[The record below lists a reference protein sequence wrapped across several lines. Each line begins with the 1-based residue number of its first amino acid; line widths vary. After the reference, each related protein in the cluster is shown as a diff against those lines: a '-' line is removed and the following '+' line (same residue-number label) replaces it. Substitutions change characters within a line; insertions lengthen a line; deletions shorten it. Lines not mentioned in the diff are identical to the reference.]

1 LGSNIKLCE
10 IENEHISHLAP
21 LILGDMIWAEFR
33 SKNFFDW
40 ADFKDTLT
48 SKYGLTHDE
57 LIDAFYEMTPAKG
70 ESAPEFILRVERLR
84 ARYEEAPKNC
94 FRQFKTKL
102 DVEYRRGLSQLRRAA
117 AIMGKAPDL
126 TWEML
131 VSDARS

>member
-1 LGSNIKLCE
+1 
-10 IENEHISHLAP
+10 
-21 LILGDMIWAEFR
+21 MIWAEFR

-40 ADFKDTLT
+40 ADFKEALT